1 MSCEGSALKLNRK
14 PESAMVISIFC
25 WTPCCV
31 HIYTYTHEYREH
43 AVRQTYAKLL
53 GLPLD
58 VPAACS
64 DWSSME
70 NKPRYRV

>member
-1 MSCEGSALKLNRK
+1 MAYIYIY
-14 PESAMVISIFC
+14 MYIYI
-25 WTPCCV
+25 CV
-31 HIYTYTHEYREH
+31 HICNYIYIHTHTHEYKGN

-64 DWSSME
+64 DWSSVK
-70 NKPRYRV
+70 NKPGYRVEG